1 MSVTLDE
8 VKQVYAEA
16 DCLFTAAQVEDVID
30 RMAGEI
36 TTRLADANPIIFCVM
51 NGGLI
56 VSGRL
61 LPKLEFPLEA
71 EYLHATRYGHKLYG
85 TSLDWK
91 VRPTKQLK
99 GRTVLIIDD
108 ILDEGETLGAI
119 ADWCRDMDAKEVLT
133 AVLVDKEHDRKAR
146 PDLVP
151 EFVGLRTPDRYL
163 FGFGMDYKGYWR
175 NAPGIFALKGY

>member
-16 DCLFTAAQVEDVID
+16 DCLFTAAQIEESIE
-30 RMAGEI
+30 RMAREI
-36 TTRLADANPIIFCVM
+36 TGRLADTNPIVFCVM

-56 VSGRL
+56 VTGKL

-85 TSLDWK
+85 TVLDWK
-91 VRPTKQLK
+91 VRPTKELK

-119 ADWCRDMDAKEVLT
+119 CDWCRDMEAKEVLT

-151 EFVGLRTPDRYL
+151 EFVGFRTPDRYL